1 MRIKFLALIA
11 SFLFVSI
18 VITSCLNSDSTS
30 EYSSDPTIHAFGID
44 TIHGKSYKFTIDQL
58 SGTIYNT
65 DSLPFRSDTII
76 DRILIKT
83 LQVTGLV
90 TSGLTDTIFKTN
102 DSVDLRQPITLKAH
116 AADGVTTKTYTVRV
130 NVHQQDPDLLV
141 WKNMEQP
148 LSSTPISQQKS
159 VLLEGHRLFVYT
171 SYNEVYHAITDQSPF
186 QWQQSPV
193 TGLPDNIKL
202 SSIINFKE
210 TLYLATESGD
220 VYSSTDGLN
229 WGKVSSLSTG
239 IATLIGSFTNS
250 MIGIQ
255 TINGKNYFCTSA
267 DAKNWTKG
275 EVVPDNFPQNNIY
288 STVFKTSSGL
298 EEIVSV
304 GNIDGTS
311 VATIPWFS
319 MDGATWADLSTTSEF
334 YCPVINN
341 PAIIRYD
348 DAFYM
353 FGGNFN
359 TIYKSLTGIAWNAT
373 KKGFL
378 LPEEMAGNN
387 AYSMVVDKDN
397 YIWIIIGQK
406 TPATGGTTA
415 GEVWRGRL
423 NKLGFLIQ

>member
-18 VITSCLNSDSTS
+18 AITSCLNSDSTN

-83 LQVTGLV
+83 LQVTGWV
-90 TSGLTDTIFKTN
+90 TSGLNDTIFRTN
-102 DSVDLRQPITLKAH
+102 DSVDLRQPITIKVH
-116 AADGVTTKTYTVRV
+116 AADGVTTQTYTIKL
-130 NVHQQDPDLLV
+130 NVHQQDPDLFV
-141 WKNMEQP
+141 WKNMGQP
-148 LSSTPISQQKS
+148 LSSTPISQQKA
-159 VLLEGHRLFVYT
+159 VLLEGDRLFVYT
-171 SYNEVYHAITDQSPF
+171 SYNKVYHAITDQSPF
-186 QWQQSPV
+186 QWQQSSV

-220 VYSSTDGLN
+220 VYSSTDGLS
-229 WGKVSSLSTG
+229 WGKVSSLSSG
-239 IATLIGSFTNS
+239 IITLIGSFTNS

-255 TINGKNYFCTSA
+255 TINGENYFCTST
-267 DAKNWTKG
+267 DAQSWTKG
-275 EVVPDNFPQNNIY
+275 EAVSDNFPLNNIY
-288 STVFKTSSGL
+288 STVFTTSNGL
-298 EEIVSV
+298 EKIVSV
-304 GNIDGTS
+304 GNTTQTS
-311 VATIPWFS
+311 AATIPWFS
-319 MDGATWADLSTTSEF
+319 MNGTTWADLSTTSEF
-334 YCPVINN
+334 YCPAITN

-348 DAFYM
+348 DAFYI
-353 FGGNFN
+353 FGGNFD
-359 TIYKSLTGIAWNAT
+359 TIYKSLTGIAWNTT
-373 KKGFL
+373 KKDFL
-378 LPEEMAGNN
+378 LPEEMAGAN
-387 AYSMVVDKDN
+387 AYSMVVDKNN

-406 TPATGGTTA
+406 TPAAGGTAA